1 MNIGH
6 LLMTIG
12 EMMIGAGVFAGIL
25 CLAIYFYLG
34 DDEWNLHEC
43 LMWHAMARS

>member
-12 EMMIGAGVFAGIL
+12 EMMIGAGVFAGML

-34 DDEWNLHEC
+34 DDE
-43 LMWHAMARS
+43 